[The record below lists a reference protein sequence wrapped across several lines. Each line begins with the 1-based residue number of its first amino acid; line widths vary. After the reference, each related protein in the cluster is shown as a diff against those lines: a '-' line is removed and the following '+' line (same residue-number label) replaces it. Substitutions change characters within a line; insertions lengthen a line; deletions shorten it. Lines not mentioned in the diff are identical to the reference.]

1 MPRMEEKGSAR
12 VFGQQI
18 LRIEEERKHALI
30 HLLEPEENPIP
41 ASTHIAHVVKPYTN
55 ARGK

>member
-1 MPRMEEKGSAR
+1 MEEKGSAR
-12 VFGQQI
+12 DFGQQI
-18 LRIEEERKHALI
+18 LRVEDERKHALI

-41 ASTHIAHVVKPYTN
+41 ASTHIAHVVKAYTN